1 MTSKEHEDKLE
12 RSCRQITMVNL
23 WGGVGEQRAESY
35 QEFIKPEESPQGHVV
50 CYCCLV
56 AKQCLSLFN
65 SWIVAHQVH
74 LSMGFSRQEY

>member
-12 RSCRQITMVNL
+12 RSCRQITMVNR

-35 QEFIKPEESPQGHVV
+35 QEFMKPEESPQGHVV

-56 AKQCLSLFN
+56 AK
-65 SWIVAHQVH
+65 
-74 LSMGFSRQEY
+74 